1 MRMMILSFLMMSGAG
16 CATVSAQPESAA
28 VPESA
33 EAKKSVKVELA
44 RENTAHPR
52 GVERLRRELF
62 VLERGRKLATIGERI
77 LHFQSVSR
85 AAGAAPESPVALAI
99 VDLAQRH
106 ALAREQLS
114 DAHGRMG
121 AELEA
126 VEDSVDAAIAD
137 LDVRSGQLA
146 LQLTFLTMN

>member
-1 MRMMILSFLMMSGAG
+1 MRMMILSFLMMSSAG
-16 CATVSAQPESAA
+16 CATAGAQTGAAPESAQ
-28 VPESA
+28 
-33 EAKKSVKVELA
+33 AKKLVKVELA
-44 RENTAHPR
+44 REHPQHPR

-85 AAGAAPESPVALAI
+85 SLGVAPESTVAQSI

-106 ALAREQLS
+106 ALAREQLT
-114 DAHGRMG
+114 DVHGRMG
-121 AELEA
+121 EELES
-126 VEDSVDAAIAD
+126 VEDGVDAAIAD